1 MKCEP
6 GYVLRCVP
14 AGEIPPG
21 TKPPTN
27 GKPPMN
33 GDKEKLYEVFAL
45 PWAHDLGG
53 SGVIGYSPV
62 IMDTRT
68 GQTRPATKDE
78 LVIALEKIGLAL
90 AIIIENE
97 GGSVQPTTQRI
108 CA

>member
-1 MKCEP
+1 MKCQP

-14 AGEIPPG
+14 ADEIPPG
-21 TKPPTN
+21 TKPPT

-33 GDKEKLYEVFAL
+33 GDKDKLHEVFAL

-68 GQTRPATKDE
+68 GATRPATLEE
-78 LVIALEKIGLAL
+78 LKIAAEKTLVAI
-90 AIIIENE
+90 AIIE
-97 GGSVQPTTQRI
+97 QPGTDPGTTTTQRI
-108 CA
+108 C